1 MIADFPPM
9 EAWEEFKRMRKG
21 LRKPMTAYAEG
32 LMLNRL
38 RKLVGDE
45 GQDAK
50 SVLDQSIMNS
60 WQNVYPVRVEQKQ
73 QQATAPAQLRVVPNP
88 NWWCSDGGIIAKGRE
103 LKMDPRPGESYG
115 AFKDRIFAKLDDV
128 NTRRGSA

>member
-1 MIADFPPM
+1 
-9 EAWEEFKRMRKG
+9 
-21 LRKPMTAYAEG
+21 MTAYAEG
-32 LMLNRL
+32 LMLIRL
-38 RKLVGDE
+38 RKLVDNE

-50 SVLDQSIMNS
+50 AVLDQSIMNS